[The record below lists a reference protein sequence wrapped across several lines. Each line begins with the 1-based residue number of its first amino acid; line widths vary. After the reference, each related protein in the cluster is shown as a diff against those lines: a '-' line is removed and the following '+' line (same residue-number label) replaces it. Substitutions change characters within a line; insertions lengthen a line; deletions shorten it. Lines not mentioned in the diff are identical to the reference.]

1 MPDECLITGAGA
13 IGGAKINKVSVP
25 EALEESIRRRKQARV
40 T

>member
-1 MPDECLITGAGA
+1 VEVPEQLQ
-13 IGGAKINKVSVP
+13 INKVSVP